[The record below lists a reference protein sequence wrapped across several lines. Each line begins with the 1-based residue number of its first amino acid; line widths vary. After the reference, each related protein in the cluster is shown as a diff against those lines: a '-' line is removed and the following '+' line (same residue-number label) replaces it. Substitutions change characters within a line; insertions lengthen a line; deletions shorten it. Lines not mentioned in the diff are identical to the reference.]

1 MAFSRDFLK
10 ALSLTDEQV
19 SAIIQEHTSVTD
31 ALKAQRDKA
40 KEDLA
45 AAQKE
50 AAKVAELQ
58 KELDGLKGGEDYKA
72 KWEKAVKEHDE
83 YVKGVEARETAEKVK
98 AAYRK
103 LLADEQIKADRIDF
117 VISHTDLSNVKL
129 DKDGRL
135 EGVDE
140 LKKTINDSKD
150 GWGIF
155 KVQTKERKPSVAT
168 PPEGGTGSGMSR
180 AKELAQKYAQERYGV
195 KPDAGKEKNE

>member
-1 MAFSRDFLK
+1 MAFSREFLK

-19 SAIIQEHTSVTD
+19 KAIMEEHVSVTD

-40 KEDLA
+40 KEDLT

-50 AAKVAELQ
+50 AAKVADLQ
-58 KELDGLKGGEDYKA
+58 KEIDGLKGGEDWKTKY
-72 KWEKAVKEHDE
+72 EQAVKDHDD
-83 YVKGVEARETAEKVK
+83 YVKGVEATETAEKIK

-117 VISHTDLSNVKL
+117 VINHSDLTNLKL
-129 DKDGRL
+129 DKDGNL
-135 EGVDE
+135 EGTED

-150 GWGIF
+150 GWGMF
-155 KVQTKERKPSVAT
+155 KVTTKERKQTVAT

-180 AKELAQKYAQERYGV
+180 AKELAQKFAQERYGV
-195 KPDAGKEKNE
+195 KPDTGKE

>member
-40 KEDLA
+40 KEDLV

-50 AAKVAELQ
+50 AAKVPEMQ
-58 KELDGLKGGEDYKA
+58 KELDSLKGGEDYKA
-72 KWEKAVKEHDE
+72 KYEQAVKEHDD
-83 YVKGVEARETAEKVK
+83 YVKGVEAKEQAAKVK
-98 AAYRK
+98 TAYGK

-117 VISHTDLSNVKL
+117 VLSHSDLTNIKL
-129 DKDGRL
+129 DKDGNL
-135 EGVDE
+135 TDADN
-140 LKKTINDSKD
+140 LKKAINDE
-150 GWGIF
+150 WGFF
-155 KVQTKERKPSVAT
+155 KVKTTEKKPNVAT

-180 AKELAQKYAQERYGV
+180 AKELAQKFQQERYGV
-195 KPDAGKEKNE
+195 KPDTGKE